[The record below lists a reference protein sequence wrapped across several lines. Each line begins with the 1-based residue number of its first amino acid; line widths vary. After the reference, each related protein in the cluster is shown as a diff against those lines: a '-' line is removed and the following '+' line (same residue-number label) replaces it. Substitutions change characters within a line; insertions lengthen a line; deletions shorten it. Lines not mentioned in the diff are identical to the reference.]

1 MKNGPIIVNPQA
13 LENLGRDKTLDN
25 KNEKPQTI
33 KVQINP
39 DLKVYTYDEM
49 WEAIFDW
56 ERKFNFKAQ
65 KNQGQKILGFKIL
78 FCRI

>member
-13 LENLGRDKTLDN
+13 LENLGRDKTLEIKD
-25 KNEKPQTI
+25 EKPQTI

-49 WEAIFDW
+49 WEAIFD
-56 ERKFNFKAQ
+56 
-65 KNQGQKILGFKIL
+65 
-78 FCRI
+78 